1 MSELTKRIL
10 FAVPAAAFFL
20 YLTYVGGA
28 YFAALIVLIGLLIQR
43 EVSVI
48 SGKAGFPSDPLFP
61 YIIGLW
67 VLLSPFFHHDL
78 AVGLAVFL
86 LFTGTQI
93 VKPGDRG
100 LKSLIS
106 TSFCGLYAPLGLL
119 ALLLVRQLG
128 NTKTGFVLTL
138 SLLLMVWGNDIF
150 AYFGGK
156 NFGKN
161 HLAPKISPNKT
172 WEGFF
177 FGVAGA
183 LAGLTV
189 ALYLVPIAY
198 PSPLLLMLPA
208 VLLVS
213 VFGPVGDLTA
223 SRLKRAAGVKDAST
237 LLPGHG
243 GFFDRFDAFILAAPA
258 FYVYLKFLEVMG
270 YVSF

>member
-1 MSELTKRIL
+1 MSDLTKRIL
-10 FAVPAAAFFL
+10 FAVPAASFFL
-20 YLTYVGGA
+20 YITYIGSI
-28 YFAALIVLIGLLIQR
+28 YFTALIVLISLLIQR
-43 EVSVI
+43 ELAEI
-48 SGKAGFPSDPLFP
+48 SGKAGFTTDPFFP

-67 VLLSPFFHHDL
+67 ILLSPFVLYD
-78 AVGLAVFL
+78 VVIGLTIFL
-86 LFTGTQI
+86 LFTGAQI
-93 VKPGDRG
+93 VKTGDLG

-128 NTKTGFVLTL
+128 NTETGFVLTL
-138 SLLLMVWGNDIF
+138 SLLLMIWGNDVF

-156 NFGKN
+156 KFGKN
-161 HLAPKISPNKT
+161 HLAPKVSPNKT

-177 FGVAGA
+177 FGIAGT
-183 LAGLTV
+183 LAGLV
-189 ALYLVPIAY
+189 IVLYLVPIAY
-198 PSPLLLMLPA
+198 PATLLLMLPA

-223 SRLKRAAGVKDAST
+223 SRFKRAAGVKDASN

-243 GFFDRFDAFILAAPA
+243 GFFDRFDALILAAPA
-258 FYVYLKFLEVMG
+258 FYVYLKCLEIME